1 MYNNYLNVF
10 LCFTALARSK
20 STPGLVESSGK
31 IPLEAMMIT
40 RHHTLPAGL
49 PKQSPSSGD
58 EETHDENSSETGA
71 HATTTAEKNS
81 KNDYDEN
88 CDVINV
94 GTMTSPDSY
103 TGGIT
108 PSQHSFRLPGYSP
121 PISPRSLC
129 QTPNIPTI
137 SAATP
142 VLTNAVGSPAQLSP
156 LSFSYTHTYP
166 FASHPQQM
174 NFLSPYCVSNT
185 MNPLSSPSLATSR
198 SDNLSS
204 SHINLSPQNHTPQPS
219 LLPISPGYN
228 ISNFGSVSPQS
239 FSYDTPN
246 DILLKEINTLRE
258 RLISLETENAS
269 MTAKLHRQ
277 QWDVEHRLSEL
288 ELHMCQSSS
297 QASTSSHDDR
307 IERFEPVSRE
317 SII

>member
-1 MYNNYLNVF
+1 
-10 LCFTALARSK
+10 
-20 STPGLVESSGK
+20 
-31 IPLEAMMIT
+31 MMIT

-58 EETHDENSSETGA
+58 EETHDENSMETGENA
-71 HATTTAEKNS
+71 HAETTAEQYS
-81 KNDYDEN
+81 KETNDN
-88 CDVINV
+88 CDVLNV
-94 GTMTSPDSY
+94 GTMTSPHTLVGVTTS
-103 TGGIT
+103 
-108 PSQHSFRLPGYSP
+108 SHNSFRLPGYSP

-142 VLTNAVGSPAQLSP
+142 ILTNAIGSPAQLSP
-156 LSFSYTHTYP
+156 LSFTYAHTYP
-166 FASHPQQM
+166 FQNHPQQM

-204 SHINLSPQNHTPQPS
+204 SHINLSPQAHPQPT
-219 LLPISPGYN
+219 LLPVSPGYN
-228 ISNFGSVSPQS
+228 ISNYGSVSPQS

-246 DILLKEINTLRE
+246 DVLLKEINTLRE
-258 RLISLETENAS
+258 RLVSLETENAS

-297 QASTSSHDDR
+297 QASTSSHDER
-307 IERFEPVSRE
+307 IERFEPVNRE